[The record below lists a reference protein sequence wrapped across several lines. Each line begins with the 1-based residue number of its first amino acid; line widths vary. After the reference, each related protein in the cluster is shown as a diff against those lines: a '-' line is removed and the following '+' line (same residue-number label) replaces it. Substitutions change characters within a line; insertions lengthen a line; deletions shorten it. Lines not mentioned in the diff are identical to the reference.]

1 MDFEGKAVVMWGVGM
16 GWGEIEKKEEKLLA
30 WATRWIMMPLTK
42 LENTADPDLGG
53 MMTSW
58 VWDMLN

>member
-1 MDFEGKAVVMWGVGM
+1 MR
-16 GWGEIEKKEEKLLA
+16 KKEEKLLA
-30 WATRWIMMPLTK
+30 WATRWIMMPLIK

-53 MMTSW
+53 KTTSL

>member
-1 MDFEGKAVVMWGVGM
+1 M

-42 LENTADPDLGG
+42 LENTADPDLGD
-53 MMTSW
+53 MMMSL